1 MGLVT
6 TSGAHLAEEQLQGFR
21 ARLETAREQ
30 IETLLAQTAAD
41 SQAPSLDLPI
51 GRLTRID
58 AIQMQGMAQMNRR
71 QLDVR
76 RQQVLAALAAL
87 DAGTYGLCRS
97 CKGPIALQRLEVLP
111 EVPFCIDCQERFE
124 HER

>member
-1 MGLVT
+1 M
-6 TSGAHLAEEQLQGFR
+6 TSSASTHLGDEQLPSFR
-21 ARLETAREQ
+21 ARLEAARDQ
-30 IETLLAQTAAD
+30 IDRLLAQTEAD
-41 SQAPSLDLPI
+41 QRAPDLDLPI

-58 AIQMQGMAQMNRR
+58 AIQMHGMAQMNRR

-97 CKGPIALQRLEVLP
+97 CKGPVALARLEVLP

-124 HER
+124 REP

>member
-1 MGLVT
+1 MDT
-6 TSGAHLAEEQLQGFR
+6 AAAHLTEEQLQAFR
-21 ARLETAREQ
+21 ERLEAARDQ
-30 IETLLAQTAAD
+30 IDALLAQTAAD
-41 SQAPSLDLPI
+41 VRAPDLDLPI

-58 AIQMQGMAQMNRR
+58 AIQMHGMAQMNRR

-76 RQQVLAALAAL
+76 RQQVLAALATL

-97 CKGPIALQRLEVLP
+97 CKGPVALARLEVLP

-124 HER
+124 REP